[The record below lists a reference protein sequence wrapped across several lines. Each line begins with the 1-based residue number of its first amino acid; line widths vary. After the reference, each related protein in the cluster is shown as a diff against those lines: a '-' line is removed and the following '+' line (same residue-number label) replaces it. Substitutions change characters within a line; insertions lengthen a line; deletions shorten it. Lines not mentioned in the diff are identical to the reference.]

1 MTVFDS
7 LLVANRGEIACRVLR
22 TAKDLG
28 LRTIAVYSE
37 ADAGARHVELAD
49 EAVAIGPAP
58 AAESYLNVDALVGA
72 ITSTSAA
79 AVHPGYGFLSENA
92 GFARAVEAAGA
103 VWVGPRPE
111 TIEAVGDKR
120 AARDVMAEAGVPV
133 NGGGSV
139 ADGEEALAV
148 ADRIGFPVMVKA
160 AAGGGGI
167 GMRIVED
174 RDLLIAAVESTR
186 DQAARFF
193 GDGGILLERYLP
205 DARHVEL
212 QVLGLADGRVAV
224 LGERDC
230 SVQRRYQKV
239 IEESPSPGVSPQLRE
254 RMLEAIRRGAEHI
267 GYRNA
272 GTFEC
277 LVSGDDF
284 VFLEVNARLQVEHP
298 VTEMVTGL
306 DLVAEQLRVA
316 AGAPPSFDPDTVTR
330 HGHAIELRVYAED
343 SKRFLPRPGTI
354 TAYAEP
360 AGPGIRVDSGFRS
373 GDAITPFYDPLIAK
387 LVAHGDDREQAVA
400 RARAAVDDYVIEGLT
415 TNLDFLAEVLD
426 DPGFRSGAYD
436 TSLVARLRS

>member
-1 MTVFDS
+1 MIES
-7 LLVANRGEIACRVLR
+7 LLVANRGEIACRVIR
-22 TAKDLG
+22 TARELG
-28 LRTIAVYSE
+28 IRTIAVYSE
-37 ADAGARHVELAD
+37 ADANALHVELAD

-58 AAESYLNVDALVGA
+58 AAASYLNVDALIGA
-72 ITSTSAA
+72 ITATGAA

-92 GFARAVEAAGA
+92 DFARAVAAAGA
-103 VWVGPRPE
+103 IWVGPRPE

-120 AARDVMAEAGVPV
+120 AARDVMSAAGVPV
-133 NGGGSV
+133 NGGGAV

-148 ADRIGFPVMVKA
+148 AERIGYPVMVKA

-167 GMRIVED
+167 GMRIVASAD
-174 RDLLIAAVESTR
+174 DLVAAVESTR

-193 GDGGILLERYLP
+193 GDGAILLERYLP

-212 QVLGLADGRVAV
+212 QVLGLADGTVAV

-239 IEESPSPGVSPQLRE
+239 VEESPSPGVTPELRA
-254 RMLEAIRRGAEHI
+254 RMHEAIRAGAEHI

-306 DLVAEQLRVA
+306 DLVAEQLRIA
-316 AGAPPSFDPDTVTR
+316 AGEPPGFDPATVTST
-330 HGHAIELRVYAED
+330 GHAIELRVYAED
-343 SKRFLPRPGTI
+343 STRFLPRPGTI
-354 TAYAEP
+354 ETYREP
-360 AGPGIRVDSGFRS
+360 EGPGVRVDAGFRA
-373 GDAITPFYDPLIAK
+373 GDAVTPHYDPLIAK
-387 LVAHGDDREQAVA
+387 LVVHGADRDQALA
-400 RARAAVDDYVIEGLT
+400 RAREAVAAYEIGGLR
-415 TNLDFLAEVLD
+415 TNLEFLAEVLE
-426 DPGFRSGAYD
+426 DPRFTAGTYD
-436 TSLVARLRS
+436 TSLVSLMRG

>member
-1 MTVFDS
+1 MFSS

-22 TAKDLG
+22 TAKALG
-28 LRTIAVYSE
+28 IRTIAVYSE
-37 ADAGARHVELAD
+37 ADANALHVELAD
-49 EAVAIGPAP
+49 EAIAIGPS
-58 AAESYLNVDALVGA
+58 AAAASYLSIPAMVAAIRSSGA
-72 ITSTSAA
+72 E

-92 GFARAVEAAGA
+92 GFARAVEEAGA

-120 AARDVMAEAGVPV
+120 AARDVMAAAGVPV
-133 NGGGSV
+133 NDGGPVTPGP
-139 ADGEEALAV
+139 EALAV
-148 ADRIGFPVMVKA
+148 ADRAGFPVMVKA

-174 RDLLIAAVESTR
+174 RDDLVDAVAATSA
-186 DQAARFF
+186 QAERFF
-193 GDGGILLERYLP
+193 GDGSILVERYLP

-239 IEESPSPGVSPQLRE
+239 LEETPSPGVSPELRG
-254 RMLEAIRRGAEHI
+254 RMVAAVRAGAEHI

-277 LVSGDDF
+277 LVSGEDF

-298 VTEMVTGL
+298 VTEEVTGI

-316 AGAPPSFDPDTVTR
+316 AEEPPGFEPDVVAMR
-330 HGHAIELRVYAED
+330 GHAIELRVYAED
-343 SKRFLPRPGTI
+343 SARFLPRPGTI
-354 TAYAEP
+354 SSYQEP
-360 AGPGIRVDSGFRS
+360 EGPGIRVDGGFRA
-373 GDAITPFYDPLIAK
+373 GDAITPFYDPLVAK
-387 LVAHGDDREQAVA
+387 LVVHGGDREQAIE
-400 RARAAVDDYVIEGLT
+400 RARAAVDGFRIDGLT
-415 TNLDFLAEVLD
+415 TNLGFLAEVLD
-426 DPGFRSGAYD
+426 DPQFRAGTYD
-436 TSLVARLRS
+436 TGLVSRLRG